1 MQSGYQMGIA
11 PIDLQTLYTQLDK
24 VSKTHGSQAQTLQV
38 QSALQDVEK
47 AKKQQEENEKIA
59 STNMAEEDDTQ
70 KVKDRQYHQNNSK
83 NQHKSN
89 PDETQEESEPERK
102 KVAFQDPNLGQHIDV
117 IG

>member
-1 MQSGYQMGIA
+1 MQSEYRMGIA

-24 VSKTHGSQAQTLQV
+24 VSKTHGNQAQMLQN

-59 STNMAEEDDTQ
+59 STNMAEEEDTQ
-70 KVKDRQYHQNNSK
+70 KVKERQYQQNNSK
-83 NQHKSN
+83 HQHKSN
-89 PDETQEESEPERK
+89 HDETQEETEPKRK
-102 KVAFQDPNLGQHIDV
+102 KVEFQDPNLGQHIDV